1 MQLVIPR
8 SGTRRERVYHALR
21 DAILEG
27 HMRSGHRLAPT
38 RVLAL
43 ELGFSRNTVEAA
55 FDQLKAEGFITS
67 RVGSGTYVAHSLP
80 EKMLGESSA
89 VRQSASRSRNARV
102 VLSAYGKRAAR
113 LPKTEPYAQLPF
125 DFRYG
130 IPDFHV
136 NFRPL
141 WRKLLSRN
149 VFPDDDS
156 TTDGYGPSEGYAPL
170 REALVGYLKRA
181 RGVTCTARQI
191 VIVNGSQ
198 QALDLIARTL
208 IEPGDRVSI
217 EDPQYLGAR
226 EVFRTV
232 GAKLVP
238 IAVDEDGMKT
248 PRDRD
253 SRLAYVTPSHQFPT
267 GVVMSLQRRLE
278 LLAWAEAA
286 NAFIVE
292 DDYDSEYRY
301 SGPPIQAIH
310 GLRPIERVIYVGTF
324 SKVLFPALRLGYLV
338 LPEPL
343 IGAFRGAKWLS
354 DRHSATLEQRALTDF
369 IEEGHFER
377 LLRQTRIRNAARRD
391 ALIGALEKFLS
402 LEVEVHGSPSG
413 LHLLAWVNDRTEQQ
427 VAGIMRGA
435 VQKGVGVYPVSPYYL
450 RPAPRPGLL
459 FGFTAL
465 RPEEIREGIG
475 RLGEVMRAKPDP
487 HRSRSKS

>member
-1 MQLVIPR
+1 MK
-8 SGTRRERVYHALR
+8 
-21 DAILEG
+21 
-27 HMRSGHRLAPT
+27 SGHRLAPT

-67 RVGSGTYVAHSLP
+67 RVGSGTYVANSLP
-80 EKMLGESSA
+80 EKMLGETPA
-89 VRQSASRSRNARV
+89 VRQSASSSGNARV

-113 LPKTEPYAQLPF
+113 LPKAEPHAQLPF

-149 VFPDDDS
+149 VFPHHPRGDS
-156 TTDGYGPSEGYAPL
+156 TTDGYGASEGYTPL

-181 RGVTCTARQI
+181 RGVACTAQQI

-226 EVFRTV
+226 EVFRAV
-232 GAKLVP
+232 GAKLVAV
-238 IAVDEDGMKT
+238 AVDEDGMKT

-278 LLAWAEAA
+278 LLAWAEAS

-310 GLRPIERVIYVGTF
+310 GLRPVERVIYVGTF

-343 IGAFRGAKWLS
+343 IEAFRGAKWLS

-369 IEEGHFER
+369 VEEGHFER

-402 LEVEVHGSPSG
+402 PEVEVHGSPSG
-413 LHLLAWVNDRTEQQ
+413 LHLLAWVNARTEQQ
-427 VAGIMRGA
+427 VETIVRGA
-435 VQKGVGVYPVSPYYL
+435 AQKGVGVYPVSPYYL
-450 RPAPRPGLL
+450 HRAARPGLL

-465 RPEEIREGIG
+465 PPEEIYEGIR
-475 RLGEVMRAKPDP
+475 RLSEVIRVGPYRKLMAK
-487 HRSRSKS
+487 